1 MPKKKTSKKFDLSH
15 LASLSQSVAREPLET
30 PLEPPKA
37 PTQDIPPVSAQ
48 EEPPNSPAPVIIS
61 AQPEEEPEQIPIPV
75 EETPAPPQ
83 EEAPTNRRYFDK
95 KPYRK
100 EIKPVK
106 TLESATNTE
115 EEVFQP
121 GDKILVKAPW
131 GGNALAEI
139 TVIYQDESG
148 NAWAH
153 YLPLESVPSDW
164 SWLGGCSRSSL
175 LMKA

>member
-61 AQPEEEPEQIPIPV
+61 AQPEEEPEQIPV